1 MLKSA
6 IVACRT
12 SQAQSTRTTKRSF
25 LTNRHVMQPLVA
37 IASRKCPLCPLPG
50 NCLEENIVYRGKVT
64 INDQEGEK
72 NYIGCTA
79 QTMKKRQY
87 AHRDSF
93 KYKNKKNGSRISQ
106 YIWELRNSGISMDN
120 INIEWS
126 VLDRATAYRN
136 GTRKCNLCL
145 TEKYHIITS
154 PLDLINKRTEF
165 ISKCRHE
172 NKFYLMN
179 YKEVPPE
186 SQSDQWRQF
195 IWRQIP
201 PQCS

>member
-1 MLKSA
+1 MSCRPNGLSPKRLIA
-6 IVACRT
+6 QVASPKRLIAQMSCRP
-12 SQAQSTRTTKRSF
+12 
-25 LTNRHVMQPLVA
+25 NG
-37 IASRKCPLCPLPG
+37 I
-50 NCLEENIVYRGKVT
+50 
-64 INDQEGEK
+64 
-72 NYIGCTA
+72 A
-79 QTMKKRQY
+79 QTSYRPNIPSPKW
-87 AHRDSF
+87 HRPSGIAQVASP
-93 KYKNKKNGSRISQ
+93 KGPAS
-106 YIWELRNSGISMDN
+106 IWELRNSGISMDN

-126 VLDRATAYRN
+126 VLDHATAYRN

-186 SQSDQWRQF
+186 SQSDQ
-195 IWRQIP
+195 
-201 PQCS
+201 

>member
-1 MLKSA
+1 MPN
-6 IVACRT
+6 VA
-12 SQAQSTRTTKRSF
+12 STINAHNKKVLSNKPPRDATAGCNCIK
-25 LTNRHVMQPLVA
+25 
-37 IASRKCPLCPLPG
+37 KELCPLPG

-93 KYKNKKNGSRISQ
+93 KYENKKNGSRISQ

-186 SQSDQWRQF
+186 SQSDQ
-195 IWRQIP
+195 
-201 PQCS
+201 